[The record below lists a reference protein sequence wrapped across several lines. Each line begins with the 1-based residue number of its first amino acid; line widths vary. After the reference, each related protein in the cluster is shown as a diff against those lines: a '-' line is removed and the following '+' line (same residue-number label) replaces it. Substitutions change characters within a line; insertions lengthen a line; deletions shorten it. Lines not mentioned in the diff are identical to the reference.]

1 MNMKILNQLFIILLL
16 LGTLLVAVFAYLP
29 SHLLTYFAVI
39 PLVIIPDMLDKMK
52 LNLEEKDKTIYFAFV
67 FFAYFLGSVVNL
79 YNITWWY
86 DILMHFI
93 SGIVAGYLGYFIL
106 RKLKMYQGKYNIF
119 NFIFILS
126 FSIAVAGIWEIAE
139 FSMDRFTGSNL
150 QHWLDTGVIDTME
163 DIICGTLGGLVFALF
178 KAKRKK

>member
-1 MNMKILNQLFIILLL
+1 
-16 LGTLLVAVFAYLP
+16 
-29 SHLLTYFAVI
+29 
-39 PLVIIPDMLDKMK
+39 
-52 LNLEEKDKTIYFAFV
+52 
-67 FFAYFLGSVVNL
+67 
-79 YNITWWY
+79 
-86 DILMHFI
+86 
-93 SGIVAGYLGYFIL
+93 
-106 RKLKMYQGKYNIF
+106 MYQGKNNIF